1 LATAARESTP
11 EIPNHADANISV
23 LGGRGTGS
31 RDGGETQVFNALD
44 TATRTASVNAAADMY
59 AKLDGPP
66 RARPRIVPDLSAMT
80 ADVLEPPQSTQRKS
94 DMMLNIDHL
103 VMKRLKI

>member
-23 LGGRGTGS
+23 LGGRETGS
-31 RDGGETQVFNALD
+31 IDGGETQVLSALD
-44 TATRTASVNAAADMY
+44 TATRTASVNAAADIY
-59 AKLDGPP
+59 AKLDEPP
-66 RARPRIVPDLSAMT
+66 RARPRIVPDLSVMT

-94 DMMLNIDHL
+94 DMMLNVNHL
-103 VMKRLKI
+103 VIKR